1 MKWTPQKASCITP
14 FRGYNTDIPRQLLDK
29 YDCATDSGVI
39 RRRVIHPHINAR
51 QSTATPHTSKNH
63 DLAKPDIRQRSPNI
77 ATLSNTQRTW
87 EWRRPGGEPAG
98 PDVWKATAA
107 WMEHR
112 GIRYDRS
119 QGALH
124 PAWLYSGNPSD
135 LSPSQV
141 RETVAVD
148 LKGPG
153 QLRAAFSCPNNPRP
167 KRLGMTRTHENTI
180 QQSVCV

>member
-87 EWRRPGGEPAG
+87 EWRRPGVSPLDRMCGKPPQPGWSIAVSG
-98 PDVWKATAA
+98 MIGAKGHCIPHGCIRATRLTSARA
-107 WMEHR
+107 K
-112 GIRYDRS
+112 S
-119 QGALH
+119 AKPL
-124 PAWLYSGNPSD
+124 
-135 LSPSQV
+135 
-141 RETVAVD
+141 
-148 LKGPG
+148 
-153 QLRAAFSCPNNPRP
+153 QL
-167 KRLGMTRTHENTI
+167 T
-180 QQSVCV
+180 